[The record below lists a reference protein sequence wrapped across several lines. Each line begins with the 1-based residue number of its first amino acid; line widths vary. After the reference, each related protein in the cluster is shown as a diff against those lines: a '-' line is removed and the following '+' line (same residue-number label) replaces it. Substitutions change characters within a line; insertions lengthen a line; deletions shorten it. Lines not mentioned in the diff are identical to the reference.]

1 MSFQWQSFMEG
12 RTQDREIRKFLDSVA
27 PQIGAFRGAPAD
39 VVFDTTRSI
48 ITTWPT
54 TLEAGVFDGKTDA
67 SLGEITIPAD
77 GAYAVSATLTGVL
90 TGGAASGEGIAYI
103 RSSLTGDLPVQ
114 AGPVILGTLRAGFSF
129 ATWGQFTENEVLS
142 LALDATANLG
152 TLTFASGSFE
162 VIARDV

>member
-1 MSFQWQSFMEG
+1 MSFPWTVYMNG
-12 RTQDREIRKFLDSVA
+12 RQQDRQIRKFLDSVA
-27 PQIGAFRGAPAD
+27 PQIGAFRGAPAS
-39 VVFDTTRSI
+39 VAFDTTRSI

-54 TLEAGVFDGKTDA
+54 ILESGAFDGRADA

-77 GAYAVSATLTGVL
+77 GTYAVSATLTGVL
-90 TGGAASGEGIAYI
+90 SGGAASGEGIAYI

-114 AGPVILGTLRAGFSF
+114 AGPVTLGTLRAGFSF
-129 ATWGQFTENEVLS
+129 ATWGQFSENEVLS